1 MDWEVALVAAGFVIY
16 LALVW
21 KIQSMVEDRFGGR
34 AGFAVWMIG
43 SVGMLMALI
52 AGLFSGHVD
61 VPQ

>member
-21 KIQSMVEDRFGGR
+21 KIQSMVEGRFGGR

-43 SVGMLMALI
+43 SVGMLMVLI
-52 AGLFSGHVD
+52 AGLFSGPVD